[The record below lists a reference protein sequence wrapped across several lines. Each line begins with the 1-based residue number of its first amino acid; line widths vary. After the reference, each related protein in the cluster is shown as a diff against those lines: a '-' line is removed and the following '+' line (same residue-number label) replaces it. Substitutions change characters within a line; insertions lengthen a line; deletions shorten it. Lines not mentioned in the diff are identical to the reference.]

1 MNPQSSVNVDTYTFN
16 CPFELAKIQIESMKP
31 IMQDFSNFDDIFNR
45 TLSDSEIDD
54 RVEQLEVD
62 VESKV
67 DPIVRR
73 RYGKIGHIIIMIIS
87 FVFFGIFKLTLKMF
101 YHLFRCV
108 CCNPLIRGILS
119 IIFTILFYF
128 LLCVCIYFVYY
139 FFGDQISLAY
149 NTLNQI
155 DSSNFIN
162 STQVEEKVKNIIHDG
177 SLFFGTRDQATGQI
191 NEIETQ
197 VVNGGTVNYT
207 LFN

>member
-31 IMQDFSNFDDIFNR
+31 IMQDFSNFDDIFER

-73 RYGKIGHIIIMIIS
+73 KYGKIGHIIIMIIS

-101 YHLFRCV
+101 YHLFHCV

-119 IIFTILFYF
+119 IVFTILFYF
-128 LLCVCIYFVYY
+128 TLCVCIYFVYY

-191 NEIETQ
+191 NEVETQ

>member
-1 MNPQSSVNVDTYTFN
+1 MNPQSSVNIDTYTFN

-31 IMQDFSNFDDIFNR
+31 IMQDFSNFDDIFDHA
-45 TLSDSEIDD
+45 LSDSEIDD
-54 RVEQLEVD
+54 RVEQLEID

-73 RYGKIGHIIIMIIS
+73 RYGKIGHIIVMIIS

-108 CCNPLIRGILS
+108 CCNPLIRGIFS

-128 LLCVCIYFVYY
+128 LLCVCIYLIYY
-139 FFGDQISLAY
+139 FFGDQILSAY
-149 NTLNQI
+149 DTLNQI
-155 DSSNFIN
+155 DGSTFIN